1 MKTSLRPYHILLL
14 LVASASMLSLWKI
27 NKRSF
32 YFHYFKVIE
41 EVESRN
47 SQALST
53 TIPNYFASVQ
63 RSLVRNVIPFLGF
76 FLGFAALFSFRL
88 RLTSGFQSDQVV
100 IPHYRHFAYRC
111 IPIRAP

>member
-1 MKTSLRPYHILLL
+1 MKASLRPYHILLL

-53 TIPNYFASVQ
+53 TIPNYFASVG
-63 RSLVRNVIPFLGF
+63 RSIVRTAIPFLGF
-76 FLGFAALFSFRL
+76 FLGFASLLSFRL
-88 RLTSGFQSDQVV
+88 RLTTGYQSSQVV
-100 IPHYRHFAYRC
+100 ISPYRYFAYRC